1 MALVTR
7 FTIIKVPDDLSDWP
21 ASQDIPV
28 TYSILLLSF
37 EVFEYWFLFP

>member
-7 FTIIKVPDDLSDWP
+7 FTIIKVPDYLSDLP

-28 TYSILLLSF
+28 TYTTILRSF
-37 EVFEYWFLFP
+37 EVSEYWFLFP